1 MAITAPDPVA
11 PSAATDPARIR
22 ELLLAN
28 LFAVFN
34 ERDPQ
39 RRLEAITRN
48 YTEDVVWSDPERDD
62 PRARRAERA
71 SAEAA

>member
-1 MAITAPDPVA
+1 MRVDGSPQERAAIA
-11 PSAATDPARIR
+11 DPARIR

-39 RRLEAITRN
+39 RRLDVIARN
-48 YTEDVVWSDPERDD
+48 YTGTSSGRTPTDD
-62 PRARRAERA
+62 SRA
-71 SAEAA
+71 